1 MLRIGAGFRLGRHVY
16 IGASV
21 PLFWHHARA
30 LAAHAGHH
38 GGGAGIVDAV
48 LAWFALF
55 WLVGRAI
62 WPNG

>member
-1 MLRIGAGFRLGRHVY
+1 MSLRVGAGFRLGRHVW

-21 PLFWHHARA
+21 PLFRAHARA
-30 LAAHAGHH
+30 LAAHRGHH
-38 GGGAGIVDAV
+38 GAAGIVDAV